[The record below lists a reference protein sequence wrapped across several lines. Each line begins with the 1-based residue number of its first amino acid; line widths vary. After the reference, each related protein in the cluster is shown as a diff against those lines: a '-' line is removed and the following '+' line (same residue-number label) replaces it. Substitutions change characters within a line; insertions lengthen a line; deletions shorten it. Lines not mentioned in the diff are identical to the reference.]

1 MTEDEA
7 VEVLDSFARYL
18 DEQIVRPA
26 VVDITLALEKFAPKP
41 KQIWE
46 MLGEYLRE
54 AAVLV
59 LIFVPLDFLIPK
71 GIKSKGLALTLLLS
85 IGAFFVGAWLERRR

>member
-1 MTEDEA
+1 
-7 VEVLDSFARYL
+7 
-18 DEQIVRPA
+18 
-26 VVDITLALEKFAPKP
+26 
-41 KQIWE
+41 